1 MNKIKSEGIDKKQ
14 NSRFSVFFFLCT
26 VVERGEHESAEHL
39 DLAQTPSFVNDF
51 YILNNVNNSPLN
63 KKRQRI

>member
-14 NSRFSVFFFLCT
+14 NSRFSIFSFLCT

-39 DLAQTPSFVNDF
+39 DLAQTPGFVDDF
-51 YILNNVNNSPLN
+51 YIL
-63 KKRQRI
+63 